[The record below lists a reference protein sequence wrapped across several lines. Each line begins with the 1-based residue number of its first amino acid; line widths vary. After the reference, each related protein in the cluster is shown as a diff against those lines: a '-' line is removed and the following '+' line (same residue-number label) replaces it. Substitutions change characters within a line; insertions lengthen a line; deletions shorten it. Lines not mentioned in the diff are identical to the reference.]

1 MKLIIA
7 FIKPFKLEQV
17 GDALKDV
24 GVSGMSVGDIS
35 GFGRQS
41 GQTEV
46 YRGAEY
52 EVDFVPKVRL
62 EILVP
67 DELAAP
73 AVAAIED
80 SAKTGEIGDGKIAVM
95 AVEDV
100 VRIRTGERGADAV

>member
-7 FIKPFKLEQV
+7 FIKPFKLGEV
-17 GDALKDV
+17 RDTLKAV

-52 EVDFVPKVRL
+52 EVEFLPKNRL

-67 DELAAP
+67 DELVLAA
-73 AVAAIED
+73 VEAIEKT
-80 SAKTGEIGDGKIAVM
+80 ANTGEIGDGKIAVLP
-95 AVEDV
+95 VEEV

>member
-7 FIKPFKLEQV
+7 FIKPFKLDEV
-17 GDALKDV
+17 KDALKEA

-52 EVDFVPKVRL
+52 EVEFLPKSRL
-62 EILVP
+62 EVIVP
-67 DELAAP
+67 DDLVGP
-73 AVAAIED
+73 AVDAIEKG
-80 SAKTGEIGDGKIAVM
+80 AQTGDIGDGKIAVVS
-95 AVEDV
+95 VEEV

>member
-7 FIKPFKLEQV
+7 YIKPFKLDEV
-17 GDALKDV
+17 GDALRGV

-52 EVDFVPKVRL
+52 EVNFVPKVRL

-67 DELAAP
+67 DELATP
-73 AVAAIED
+73 AVAAIETA
-80 SAKTGEIGDGKIAVM
+80 AKTGEIGDGKIAVIT
-95 AVEDV
+95 VEDV